1 MRRTSIII
9 AGVLLVA
16 VVVVSAFVNAPRP
29 PKPPKPKTVVLALD
43 VERELQPFARDD
55 MAAAAQ
61 TWAGVLCTFAD
72 VIERD
77 GMSLK
82 PRIRLVDDVRRIRD
96 NIVGIPID
104 GVPGGIHVGLALAST
119 LDALDVG
126 ELTKEKRKIVVDAF
140 RSVGRY
146 LGGQ

>member
-1 MRRTSIII
+1 MKRTSIII

-16 VVVVSAFVNAPRP
+16 VVLLSAFLNAPRP
-29 PKPPKPKTVVLALD
+29 PKPPKPKTVVLPAD
-43 VERELQPFARDD
+43 VESELLPFARDD

-61 TWAGVLCTFAD
+61 TWAGILCTFAD
-72 VIERD
+72 LIEAD
-77 GMSLK
+77 GMATE
-82 PRIRLVDDVRRIRD
+82 PRIRLVDDVRNIRD
-96 NIVGIPID
+96 NIAAIPIK
-104 GVPGGIHVGLALAST
+104 GVPGGINVGLALAPT

-126 ELTKEKRKIVVDAF
+126 ELTKEKRKIIVDAF